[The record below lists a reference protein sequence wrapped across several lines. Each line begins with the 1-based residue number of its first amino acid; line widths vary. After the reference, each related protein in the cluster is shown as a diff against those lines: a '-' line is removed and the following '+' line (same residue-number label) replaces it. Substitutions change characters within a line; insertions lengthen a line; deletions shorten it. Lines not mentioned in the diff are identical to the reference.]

1 MVKDRFWRCFKAF
14 GIVFISVFL
23 KKIKI
28 IFKNKKL
35 FIFLNYFNML
45 IFKINLKNKLNYF
58 NKFSKKY
65 TIRKTIVLD
74 RYGLSLA

>member
-1 MVKDRFWRCFKAF
+1 MFKAF

-28 IFKNKKL
+28 IFKNNK
-35 FIFLNYFNML
+35 FYIFLNYFNML
-45 IFKINLKNKLNYF
+45 ILKINLKNKLNYF
-58 NKFSKKY
+58 NKFSKKC